1 MTWWCSPQAPSL
13 FTMTAS
19 MTPDNK
25 FSDTYRTRTAGVTF
39 SATSSSNSSKTLS
52 YRGISD
58 NSLFFCAVVFVLV
71 ILLLLTL
78 LILPSTHATYFLTP
92 DLPYVCLTCAVPCV
106 LALALVGWATPFTT
120 TRETVTVF
128 EEEMG
133 ILVEQTT
140 SFRGWWWL
148 GGNKRRTFL
157 EACAV
162 REVLILEQI
171 TNTDVIPYLA
181 FIVNNGDDEGAITPA
196 FTKARLTLD
205 QLEEVYRTV
214 ATWMPHAA

>member
-1 MTWWCSPQAPSL
+1 
-13 FTMTAS
+13 
-19 MTPDNK
+19 
-25 FSDTYRTRTAGVTF
+25 
-39 SATSSSNSSKTLS
+39 
-52 YRGISD
+52 
-58 NSLFFCAVVFVLV
+58 
-71 ILLLLTL
+71 
-78 LILPSTHATYFLTP
+78 
-92 DLPYVCLTCAVPCV
+92 
-106 LALALVGWATPFTT
+106 
-120 TRETVTVF
+120 
-128 EEEMG
+128 MG

-181 FIVNNGDDEGAITPA
+181 FVVNNGDDEGAITPA

>member
-1 MTWWCSPQAPSL
+1 M
-13 FTMTAS
+13 
-19 MTPDNK
+19 
-25 FSDTYRTRTAGVTF
+25 
-39 SATSSSNSSKTLS
+39 
-52 YRGISD
+52 
-58 NSLFFCAVVFVLV
+58 
-71 ILLLLTL
+71 
-78 LILPSTHATYFLTP
+78 
-92 DLPYVCLTCAVPCV
+92 CAVPCV

-140 SFRGWWWL
+140 SFRGWWWP

-181 FIVNNGDDEGAITPA
+181 FVVNNGDDEGAITPA